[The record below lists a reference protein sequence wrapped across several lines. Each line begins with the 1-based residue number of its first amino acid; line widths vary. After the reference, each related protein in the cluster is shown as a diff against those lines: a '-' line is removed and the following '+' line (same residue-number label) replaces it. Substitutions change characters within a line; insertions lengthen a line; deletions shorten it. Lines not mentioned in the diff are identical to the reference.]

1 MSFSCLLYFEEDEV
15 FSQDLSNQ
23 ANLTLKKVG
32 VHRFPD
38 GELKLT
44 LPDEL
49 SSHVYILRSL
59 NYPNEKL
66 IELLL
71 TCKTA
76 RRLGARKI
84 TLIAPYLAYM
94 RQDIAFQPGEA
105 ISQQIILSFLE
116 NLVDQL
122 ITVDPHL
129 HRIKHIEDVAPIL
142 KSKVLSGA
150 PTLGAWIANFFSENH
165 PEVAPILLGPDEE
178 SKQWL
183 SQAANPYQ
191 FTYAACQ
198 KERHGDYSVS
208 VKLPELDLSERSI
221 VILDDVASSGRTLA
235 QTIQLAREAGAK
247 SVDVAITHAL
257 FNGDARETIL
267 KAGVRHIWSTNTVQ
281 DTSNVV
287 SIVPEIA
294 KTLNEMM

>member
-1 MSFSCLLYFEEDEV
+1 MSLSCLLYFEEDEI
-15 FSQDLSNQ
+15 FAQDLSNQ
-23 ANLTLKKVG
+23 AKLTLKKVG

-38 GELKLT
+38 GEFKLT

-49 SSHVYILRSL
+49 SSHVFVLRSL
-59 NYPNEKL
+59 NHPNENL

-76 RRLGARKI
+76 RRLGAGKI

-129 HRIKHIEDVAPIL
+129 HRIKQIEDVAPLL
-142 KSKVLSGA
+142 KTKVLSGA
-150 PTLGAWIANFFSENH
+150 PTLGAWIANFFSDNDTEM
-165 PEVAPILLGPDEE
+165 APILLGPDEE
-178 SKQWL
+178 SMQWL
-183 SQAANPYQ
+183 SQAASPYQ

-208 VKLPELDLSERSI
+208 VKLPELDLSQRSV

-235 QTIQLAREAGAK
+235 QTIELVREAGAK

-267 KAGVRHIWSTNTVQ
+267 KAGVRHIWSTNTVR

-294 KTLNEMM
+294 KTLSAML